1 MRKSLRLALTRP
13 TSLYKGGC
21 FPQKDGR
28 RVRVSPNKF
37 IYTKRKST
45 KEKSL
50 CFFWRRRRD
59 STGFQPVVFA
69 LRTVYF
75 MSLFAPQKDGRR
87 VRVSPNKFI
96 YTKRKSTKE
105 KSLCFF
111 WRRRR
116 DSTGFQPVVFALRT
130 VYFMS
135 LFAPQKDGRR
145 VRVSYPFCIIQKK
158 GTGENPDTFF
168 GAEGETRRAFNP
180 SCSRC
185 EQFILCPFLLRKK
198 MDGEFESLQTNSY
211 IQKEKAQRKNPCAF
225 SGAEGETRTLAP
237 VTRPTPL
244 AGAPRHQ
251 LEYFCI
257 GSVYDT
263 IRLLKER
270 AENPLPLLSG
280 GESGI
285 RTHGT
290 LPYDG
295 FQDRSVITT
304 SVSLR
309 IRRKL

>member
-21 FPQKDGR
+21 FSQKDGR

-59 STGFQPVVFA
+59 STGFQPVMFA

-87 VRVSPNKFI
+87 VRVS
-96 YTKRKSTKE
+96 
-105 KSLCFF
+105 L
-111 WRRRR
+111 
-116 DSTGFQPVVFALRT
+116 
-130 VYFMS
+130 
-135 LFAPQKDGRR
+135 
-145 VRVSYPFCIIQKK
+145 
-158 GTGENPDTFF
+158 
-168 GAEGETRRAFNP
+168 
-180 SCSRC
+180 
-185 EQFILCPFLLRKK
+185 PFLHY
-198 MDGEFESLQTNSY
+198 T
-211 IQKEKAQRKNPCAF
+211 EKRYRGKSRYLP
-225 SGAEGETRTLAP
+225 GAEGETRTLAP

-263 IRLLKER
+263 IQLLKER

>member
-1 MRKSLRLALTRP
+1 MLFLAQKERL
-13 TSLYKGGC
+13 
-21 FPQKDGR
+21 DGFSTR
-28 RVRVSPNKF
+28 RVR
-37 IYTKRKST
+37 
-45 KEKSL
+45 
-50 CFFWRRRRD
+50 
-59 STGFQPVVFA
+59 FA
-69 LRTVYF
+69 N
-75 MSLFAPQKDGRR
+75 SLFY
-87 VRVSPNKFI
+87 V
-96 YTKRKSTKE
+96 
-105 KSLCFF
+105 
-111 WRRRR
+111 
-116 DSTGFQPVVFALRT
+116 
-130 VYFMS
+130 
-135 LFAPQKDGRR
+135 
-145 VRVSYPFCIIQKK
+145 PFCSAKRWTKSSSLSKQIHIYKK
-158 GTGENPDTFF
+158 
-168 GAEGETRRAFNP
+168 
-180 SCSRC
+180 
-185 EQFILCPFLLRKK
+185 KK
-198 MDGEFESLQTNSY
+198 HKG
-211 IQKEKAQRKNPCAF
+211 KNPCAF

-270 AENPLPLLSG
+270 AENPLSLLSG

>member
-1 MRKSLRLALTRP
+1 MDEE
-13 TSLYKGGC
+13 
-21 FPQKDGR
+21 F
-28 RVRVSPNKF
+28 
-37 IYTKRKST
+37 
-45 KEKSL
+45 ESL
-50 CFFWRRRRD
+50 C
-59 STGFQPVVFA
+59 
-69 LRTVYF
+69 
-75 MSLFAPQKDGRR
+75 
-87 VRVSPNKFI
+87 
-96 YTKRKSTKE
+96 
-105 KSLCFF
+105 
-111 WRRRR
+111 
-116 DSTGFQPVVFALRT
+116 
-130 VYFMS
+130 
-135 LFAPQKDGRR
+135 
-145 VRVSYPFCIIQKK
+145 PFCIIQKK
-158 GTGENPDTFF
+158 GTGENPDTFP
-168 GAEGETRRAFNP
+168 GAEGETRRVFNP
-180 SCSRC
+180 SCSLC

-198 MDGEFESLQTNSY
+198 MDEEFESLQTNSYIQKEKAQRKNPCAFPGAEGETRRVFYPSCSLCEQFILCPFLLRKKMDEEFESLQTNSY

-270 AENPLPLLSG
+270 AENPLSLLSG

>member
-1 MRKSLRLALTRP
+1 M
-13 TSLYKGGC
+13 
-21 FPQKDGR
+21 QKDGR
-28 RVRVSPNKF
+28 RVRVSLPF
-37 IYTKRKST
+37 LHYTEKRYRGKSRYL
-45 KEKSL
+45 S
-50 CFFWRRRRD
+50 WRRRRD

-116 DSTGFQPVVFALRT
+116 DSTGFHPSCSLCEQFILCPFLLRKKMDEE
-130 VYFMS
+130 FES
-135 LFAPQKDGRR
+135 LC
-145 VRVSYPFCIIQKK
+145 PFCIIQKK
-158 GTGENPDTFF
+158 GTGENPDTF
-168 GAEGETRRAFNP
+168 P
-180 SCSRC
+180 
-185 EQFILCPFLLRKK
+185 
-198 MDGEFESLQTNSY
+198 
-211 IQKEKAQRKNPCAF
+211 
-225 SGAEGETRTLAP
+225 GAEGETRTLAP

-270 AENPLPLLSG
+270 AENPLSLLSG

>member
-1 MRKSLRLALTRP
+1 M
-13 TSLYKGGC
+13 
-21 FPQKDGR
+21 
-28 RVRVSPNKF
+28 
-37 IYTKRKST
+37 
-45 KEKSL
+45 

-59 STGFQPVVFA
+59 TTGFQPVVFA

-87 VRVSPNKFI
+87 VRVSLPFLH
-96 YTKRKSTKE
+96 YTEKRYRGKSRYL
-105 KSLCFF
+105 S

-116 DSTGFQPVVFALRT
+116 DSMGFH
-130 VYFMS
+130 
-135 LFAPQKDGRR
+135 
-145 VRVSYPFCIIQKK
+145 
-158 GTGENPDTFF
+158 
-168 GAEGETRRAFNP
+168 P
-180 SCSRC
+180 SCSLC

-198 MDGEFESLQTNSY
+198 TDEEFESLQTNSY

-270 AENPLPLLSG
+270 AKNPLPLLSG

>member
-1 MRKSLRLALTRP
+1 MYESSNLLTKGKQPFYIYGFELLKTALQTAK
-13 TSLYKGGC
+13 TSVTPRFLGDTS
-21 FPQKDGR
+21 F
-28 RVRVSPNKF
+28 
-37 IYTKRKST
+37 
-45 KEKSL
+45 L
-50 CFFWRRRRD
+50 
-59 STGFQPVVFA
+59 
-69 LRTVYF
+69 
-75 MSLFAPQKDGRR
+75 
-87 VRVSPNKFI
+87 
-96 YTKRKSTKE
+96 
-105 KSLCFF
+105 
-111 WRRRR
+111 
-116 DSTGFQPVVFALRT
+116 
-130 VYFMS
+130 
-135 LFAPQKDGRR
+135 
-145 VRVSYPFCIIQKK
+145 YPF
-158 GTGENPDTFF
+158 D
-168 GAEGETRRAFNP
+168 
-180 SCSRC
+180 
-185 EQFILCPFLLRKK
+185 
-198 MDGEFESLQTNSY
+198 
-211 IQKEKAQRKNPCAF
+211 
-225 SGAEGETRTLAP
+225 GAEGETRTLAP

>member
-1 MRKSLRLALTRP
+1 M
-13 TSLYKGGC
+13 
-21 FPQKDGR
+21 QKYGR

-50 CFFWRRRRD
+50 CFSWRRRRDTTGFQPVVFALRTVYFMSLFAPQKDGRRVQVSPNKFIYTKRKSTKKKSLCFFRRRRRD

-87 VRVSPNKFI
+87 VRVSLL
-96 YTKRKSTKE
+96 SAV
-105 KSLCFF
+105 FF
-111 WRRRR
+111 N
-116 DSTGFQPVVFALRT
+116 
-130 VYFMS
+130 
-135 LFAPQKDGRR
+135 
-145 VRVSYPFCIIQKK
+145 IQKK
-158 GTGENPDTFF
+158 GTGENPDTF
-168 GAEGETRRAFNP
+168 P
-180 SCSRC
+180 
-185 EQFILCPFLLRKK
+185 
-198 MDGEFESLQTNSY
+198 
-211 IQKEKAQRKNPCAF
+211 
-225 SGAEGETRTLAP
+225 GAEGETRTLAP

-270 AENPLPLLSG
+270 AENPLSLLSG

>member
-1 MRKSLRLALTRP
+1 MIKKRSTFFLKSIFLRKSLRLALTRP

-28 RVRVSPNKF
+28 RVRVS
-37 IYTKRKST
+37 
-45 KEKSL
+45 
-50 CFFWRRRRD
+50 
-59 STGFQPVVFA
+59 
-69 LRTVYF
+69 
-75 MSLFAPQKDGRR
+75 
-87 VRVSPNKFI
+87 
-96 YTKRKSTKE
+96 
-105 KSLCFF
+105 
-111 WRRRR
+111 
-116 DSTGFQPVVFALRT
+116 
-130 VYFMS
+130 
-135 LFAPQKDGRR
+135 
-145 VRVSYPFCIIQKK
+145 YPFCIIQKK
-158 GTGENPDTFF
+158 DTGKNPDTFP
-168 GAEGETRRAFNP
+168 GAEEETRRVSNP
-180 SCSRC
+180 SCSLC

-198 MDGEFESLQTNSY
+198 TDEEFESLCHFCI
-211 IQKEKAQRKNPCAF
+211 IQKKGTGEKPDTF
-225 SGAEGETRTLAP
+225 PGAEGETRTLAP

-270 AENPLPLLSG
+270 AENPLSLLSG